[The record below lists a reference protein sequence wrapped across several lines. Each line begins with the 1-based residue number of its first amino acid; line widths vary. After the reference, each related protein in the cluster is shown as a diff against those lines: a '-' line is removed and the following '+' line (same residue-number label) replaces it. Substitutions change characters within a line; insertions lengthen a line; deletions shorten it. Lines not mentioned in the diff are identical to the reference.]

1 MQNENPSQLDAEA
14 AEWLVELRDP
24 ENDGADAE
32 SRALQRETAFLEWLE
47 RSPQH
52 LTAFAGASRAFA
64 TLDQLGALNSIDV
77 RQLIHDHSNA
87 VIPLYPT
94 PSEYSKGPAD
104 TPART
109 GFLLRSAL
117 VLAACLALVAVGVAF
132 MRTHATYRDYVTA
145 VGEQRTLRLDDGSIV
160 HLNTDTHARV
170 YFTTQVREVD
180 LLKGEALF
188 EVVERPIRPFIVN
201 TGSATIRDL
210 GTTFDVYKHA
220 DDATTVAVIEGAVQV
235 AVGTADVTT
244 TPAASPIVSDTGP
257 TRLAAGEQASV
268 VNGLVVKESKPDVS
282 RALAWRNRTLSFSGA
297 ALAEVATEFNRYNK
311 IQIRV
316 EGDAVRKR
324 QISGVFSADHPQSV
338 LLFLAKDETLSVIPE
353 GDSWVVRAR

>member
-24 ENDGADAE
+24 ENDGVDAE
-32 SRALQRETAFLEWLE
+32 SRTLQREKAFQEWLE

-52 LTAFAGASRAFA
+52 VSAFASASRAFA
-64 TLDQLGALNSIDV
+64 ALDQLGAFDSIDV
-77 RQLIHDHSNA
+77 RQLINDHSNA

-94 PSEYSKGPAD
+94 SSEYTREPDS

-109 GFLLRSAL
+109 GFLLRGAL
-117 VLAACLALVAVGVAF
+117 ALAACLALVAVGITF
-132 MRTHATYRDYVTA
+132 IWTHAAHRDYVTG
-145 VGEQRTLRLDDGSIV
+145 VGEQRTVRLDDGSIV

-170 YFTTQVREVD
+170 YFTTQVREVE

-188 EVVERPIRPFIVN
+188 EVVNRPTRPFIVN

-210 GTTFDVYKHA
+210 GTTFDVYKHS
-220 DDATTVAVIEGAVQV
+220 DDATAVAVVEGAVQV
-235 AVGTADVTT
+235 AVGTADITT
-244 TPAASPIVSDTGP
+244 TPAASAIVPHTGP

-268 VNGLVVKESKPDVS
+268 ANGLLVKESKPDIS
-282 RALAWRNRTLSFSGA
+282 RAVAWRNRTLSFSGA
-297 ALAEVATEFNRYNK
+297 SLAEVAAEFNRYNR

-316 EGDAVRKR
+316 EGDAVRER
-324 QISGVFSADHPQSV
+324 QLSGVFSVDHPQSV
-338 LLFLAKDETLSVIPE
+338 ILFLAKDESLSVIPE
-353 GDSWVVRAR
+353 GDSWIVRPR